1 MIRKEAFYRH
11 AFIKS
16 CQGRFS
22 VVSCIRKDL
31 KCALQNTP
39 KITIMETDIRKEVEC
54 I

>member
-1 MIRKEAFYRH
+1 MRSQRAAR
-11 AFIKS
+11 
-16 CQGRFS
+16 GRFS

>member
-1 MIRKEAFYRH
+1 MIRKEAFYT
-11 AFIKS
+11 KV
-16 CQGRFS
+16 CN
-22 VVSCIRKDL
+22 L